1 MNTEEARAA
10 AIEIWCDPDASHEEF
25 ERGIDA
31 YALTVLKKAL
41 SEKDKPHPFVC
52 ADPERECW
60 GKPPCWVH
68 KLIQQIE
75 ELSGGTASA

>member
-1 MNTEEARAA
+1 MTTIKEAREIVRALVDDPHTAVDDVMIAVDAA
-10 AIEIWCDPDASHEEF
+10 M
-25 ERGIDA
+25 
-31 YALTVLKKAL
+31 LTVLKKAL

-75 ELSGGTASA
+75 ELG